1 MRTPMPTTLMST
13 PMSRSTIRRAFTALP
28 MALVLSLSVSACSG
42 DSSGNDNTV
51 RFGYI
56 GDYNGASLL
65 AIAEDQGLWK
75 KADLTA
81 EVKSFNN
88 GPVQIQ
94 ALSAGDLDY
103 GYIGPGAMWLP
114 ASGRSKVIAVDTLT
128 YADRVIGQPGMKSM
142 KDLKGKKV
150 GVPEGTSGDMILNIA
165 LEEAGMTAKDITKV
179 NMDPSTIVSAFSSG
193 QIDGAGFFYP
203 AIDTIKKKVP
213 KLEEIASTKD
223 TGDSFP
229 TAFVAGNKVSEGKNS
244 KVIKVLQQAN
254 DWRQEHPEETI
265 ALTAK
270 MLEVTEAQTKAD
282 ASHVQTLSTED
293 LAAKTKSGEVDA
305 WLKKLGD
312 FFVRNKQLDDNPDP
326 GDYYTGDL
334 YSKAYGK

>member
-1 MRTPMPTTLMST
+1 MP
-13 PMSRSTIRRAFTALP
+13 RSTIRHAAVALP
-28 MALVLSLSVSACSG
+28 VAFMLSLTVSACSG
-42 DSSGNDNTV
+42 SASEDNSTV

-65 AIAEDQGLWK
+65 AIAEKQGLWK
-75 KADLTA
+75 KAGLTA
-81 EVKSFNN
+81 QVKSFNN

-114 ASGRSKVIAVDTLT
+114 ASGKAKVIAIDTLT
-128 YADRVIGQPGMKSM
+128 YADRVIGQPGMTSM
-142 KDLKGKKV
+142 KALKGKRV
-150 GVPEGTSGDMILNIA
+150 GVPEGTSGDMVLNIA
-165 LEEAGMTAKDITKV
+165 LEKAGMTAKDIDKV

-193 QIDGAGFFYP
+193 KIDGAGFFYP

-213 KLEEIASTKD
+213 GTEEIASTKD
-223 TGDSFP
+223 TGDAFP
-229 TAFVAGNKVSEGKNS
+229 TAFVAGNKVPEAKNS

-254 DWRQEHPEETI
+254 DWRKQHPEETLT
-265 ALTAK
+265 LTAE
-270 MLEVTEAQTKAD
+270 MLQVTEAQAKAD
-282 ASHVQTLSTED
+282 ASHVETLSTKD
-293 LAAKTKSGEVDA
+293 LAAKTKSGEVNQ

-326 GDYYTGDL
+326 AEYYTGDL
-334 YSKAYGK
+334 YRQTYSK

>member
-1 MRTPMPTTLMST
+1 MPR
-13 PMSRSTIRRAFTALP
+13 RSIRHAVTALP
-28 MALVLSLSVSACSG
+28 VAFMLSLSLSACSG
-42 DSSGNDNTV
+42 GASDDDSTV

-65 AIAEDQGLWK
+65 AIAEKQGLWK
-75 KADLTA
+75 KAGLTA
-81 EVKSFNN
+81 QVKPFNN

-114 ASGRSKVIAVDTLT
+114 ASGKSKVIAVDTLT
-128 YADRVIGQPGMKSM
+128 YADRVIGQPGVKTM
-142 KDLKGKKV
+142 KDLKGKRV
-150 GVPEGTSGDMILNIA
+150 GVPEGTSGDMVLNIA
-165 LEEAGMTAKDITKV
+165 LEEAGMTVKDITKV

-193 QIDGAGFFYP
+193 KIDGAGFFYP

-213 KLEEIASTKD
+213 GLEEIAGTKE

-229 TAFVAGNKVSEGKNS
+229 TAFVAGNKVPDDKNS

-254 DWRQEHPEETI
+254 DWRQQHPDETI
-265 ALTAK
+265 TLTAG
-270 MLEVTEAQTKAD
+270 MLEVTEAQAKAD
-282 ASHVQTLSTED
+282 ASHVETLSTED
-293 LAAKTKSGEVDA
+293 LAAKTKSGEVDT

-326 GDYYTGDL
+326 ATYYTGDL
-334 YSKAYGK
+334 YTKAYSK

>member
-1 MRTPMPTTLMST
+1 MP
-13 PMSRSTIRRAFTALP
+13 RSTIRHAAVALP
-28 MALVLSLSVSACSG
+28 VAFMLSLTVSACSG
-42 DSSGNDNTV
+42 SASEDNSTV

-65 AIAEDQGLWK
+65 AIAEKQGLWK
-75 KADLTA
+75 KAGLTA
-81 EVKSFNN
+81 QVKSFNN

-114 ASGRSKVIAVDTLT
+114 ASGKAKVIAIDTLT
-128 YADRVIGQPGMKSM
+128 YADRVIGQPGMTSM
-142 KDLKGKKV
+142 KDLKGKRV
-150 GVPEGTSGDMILNIA
+150 GVPEGTSGDMVLNIA
-165 LEEAGMTAKDITKV
+165 LEKAGMTAKDIDKV

-193 QIDGAGFFYP
+193 KIDGAGFFYP

-213 KLEEIASTKD
+213 GTEEIASTKD
-223 TGDSFP
+223 TGDAFP
-229 TAFVAGNKVSEGKNS
+229 TAFVAGNKVPEAKNS

-254 DWRQEHPEETI
+254 DWRKQHPEETLT
-265 ALTAK
+265 LTAK
-270 MLEVTEAQTKAD
+270 MLQVTEAQAKAD
-282 ASHVQTLSTED
+282 ASHVETLSTKD
-293 LAAKTKSGEVDA
+293 LAAKTKSGEVNQ

-326 GDYYTGDL
+326 AEYYTGDL
-334 YSKAYGK
+334 YRQTYSK

>member
-1 MRTPMPTTLMST
+1 MP
-13 PMSRSTIRRAFTALP
+13 RSTIRHAAVALP
-28 MALVLSLSVSACSG
+28 VAFMLSLTVSACSG
-42 DSSGNDNTV
+42 SASEDNSTV

-65 AIAEDQGLWK
+65 AIAEKQGLWK
-75 KADLTA
+75 KAGLTA
-81 EVKSFNN
+81 QVKSFNN

-114 ASGRSKVIAVDTLT
+114 ASGKAKVIAIDTLT
-128 YADRVIGQPGMKSM
+128 YADRVIGQPGMTSM
-142 KDLKGKKV
+142 KALKGKRV
-150 GVPEGTSGDMILNIA
+150 GVPEGTSGDMVLNIA
-165 LEEAGMTAKDITKV
+165 LEKAGMTAKDIDKV

-193 QIDGAGFFYP
+193 KIDGAGFFYP

-213 KLEEIASTKD
+213 GTEEIASTKD
-223 TGDSFP
+223 TGDAFP
-229 TAFVAGNKVSEGKNS
+229 TAFVAGNKVPEAKNS

-254 DWRQEHPEETI
+254 DWRKQHPEETLT
-265 ALTAK
+265 LTAK
-270 MLEVTEAQTKAD
+270 MLQVTEAQAKAD
-282 ASHVQTLSTED
+282 ASHVETLSTKD
-293 LAAKTKSGEVDA
+293 LAAKTKSGEVNQ

-326 GDYYTGDL
+326 AEYYTGDL
-334 YSKAYGK
+334 YRQTYSK

>member
-1 MRTPMPTTLMST
+1 MP
-13 PMSRSTIRRAFTALP
+13 RSTIRRAAVALP
-28 MALVLSLSVSACSG
+28 SALMLSLSVSACS
-42 DSSGNDNTV
+42 DSASADNNTV

-65 AIAEDQGLWK
+65 AVAEKQGLWK
-75 KADLTA
+75 KAGLTA
-81 EVKSFNN
+81 QVKPFNN

-114 ASGRSKVIAVDTLT
+114 ASGKAKVVAVNTLT
-128 YADRVIGQPGMKSM
+128 YADRVIGRPGMKSM
-142 KDLKGKKV
+142 KDLKGKRV
-150 GVPEGTSGDMILNIA
+150 GVPEGTSGDMVLNIA
-165 LEEAGMTAKDITKV
+165 LEKAGMTTKDIDKV

-193 QIDGAGFFYP
+193 KIDGAGFFYP

-213 KLEEIASTKD
+213 GLEEIASTKD

-229 TAFVAGNKVSEGKNS
+229 TAFVAGNKVPEGKNS

-254 DWRQEHPEETI
+254 DWRKEHPEETI

-270 MLEVTEAQTKAD
+270 MLEVTEAQATAD
-282 ASHVQTLSTED
+282 ASHVQTLSTKD
-293 LAAKTKSGEVDA
+293 LAAKTKSGEVDK
-305 WLKKLGD
+305 WLKSLGD
-312 FFVRNKQLDDNPDP
+312 FFVRNKQLDENPDP
-326 GDYYTGDL
+326 GEYYTGDL
-334 YSKAYGK
+334 YTKAYSK

>member
-1 MRTPMPTTLMST
+1 MP
-13 PMSRSTIRRAFTALP
+13 RSTIRHAAVALP
-28 MALVLSLSVSACSG
+28 VAFMLSLTVSACSG
-42 DSSGNDNTV
+42 NASEDNSTV

-65 AIAEDQGLWK
+65 AIAEKQGLWK
-75 KADLTA
+75 KAGLTA
-81 EVKSFNN
+81 QVKSFNN

-114 ASGRSKVIAVDTLT
+114 ASGKAKVIAIDTLT
-128 YADRVIGQPGMKSM
+128 YADRVIGQPGMTSM
-142 KDLKGKKV
+142 KDLKGKRV
-150 GVPEGTSGDMILNIA
+150 GVPEGTSGDMVLNIA
-165 LEEAGMTAKDITKV
+165 LEKAGMTAKDIDKV

-193 QIDGAGFFYP
+193 KIDGAGFFYP

-213 KLEEIASTKD
+213 GTEEIASTKD
-223 TGDSFP
+223 TGDAFP
-229 TAFVAGNKVSEGKNS
+229 TAFVAGNKVPEAKNS

-254 DWRQEHPEETI
+254 DWRKQHPEETLT
-265 ALTAK
+265 LTAK
-270 MLEVTEAQTKAD
+270 MLQVTEAQAKAD
-282 ASHVQTLSTED
+282 ASHVETLSTKD
-293 LAAKTKSGEVDA
+293 LAAKTKSGEVNQ

-326 GDYYTGDL
+326 AEYYTGDL
-334 YSKAYGK
+334 YRQTYSK

>member
-1 MRTPMPTTLMST
+1 MPGK
-13 PMSRSTIRRAFTALP
+13 TIRHGYLALP
-28 MALVLSLSVSACSG
+28 AALLLVLPLSACSG
-42 DSSGNDNTV
+42 SDSGDDATV

-65 AIAEDQGLWK
+65 AIAEKRGLWK
-75 KADLTA
+75 KEGLTA
-81 EVKSFNN
+81 EVKVFTN

-94 ALSAGDLDY
+94 ALNADSLDY

-114 ASGRSKVIAVDTLT
+114 ASGKSKVIAIDTLT
-128 YADRVIGQPGMKSM
+128 YADRVIGRPGITSM

-150 GVPEGTSGDMILNIA
+150 GVPEGTSGDMVLNIA
-165 LEEAGMTAKDITKV
+165 LEEAGMSAGDIEKV

-193 QIDGAGFFYP
+193 KIDGAGFFYP

-213 KLEEIASTKD
+213 GLEEIASTKD
-223 TGDSFP
+223 TGDAFP
-229 TAFVAGNKVSEGKNS
+229 TAFVAGNKVSGDKTT

-254 DWRQEHPEETI
+254 DWRSAHPDETI

-270 MLEVTEAQTKAD
+270 MLKVTEAQAKAD
-282 ASHVQTLSTED
+282 ASHVQTLSTKD
-293 LAAKTKSGEVDA
+293 LVAKTKNGEVDS

-312 FFVRNKQLDDNPDP
+312 FFVRNKELDENTDP
-326 GDYYTGDL
+326 GKYYDGDL
-334 YSKAYGK
+334 YANTYAD

>member
-1 MRTPMPTTLMST
+1 MPR
-13 PMSRSTIRRAFTALP
+13 SRIRHAVTALP
-28 MALVLSLSVSACSG
+28 VAFMLSLSASACSG
-42 DSSGNDNTV
+42 SASEDNSTV

-65 AIAEDQGLWK
+65 AIAEKQGLWK
-75 KADLTA
+75 KAGLTA
-81 EVKSFNN
+81 QVKPFNN

-114 ASGRSKVIAVDTLT
+114 ASGKAKVIAIDTLT
-128 YADRVIGQPGMKSM
+128 YADRVIGQPGMTSM
-142 KDLKGKKV
+142 KDLKGKRV
-150 GVPEGTSGDMILNIA
+150 GVPEGTSGDMVLNIA
-165 LEEAGMTAKDITKV
+165 LEKAGMTAKDIDKV

-193 QIDGAGFFYP
+193 KIDGAGFFYP

-213 KLEEIASTKD
+213 GMKEIASTKD
-223 TGDSFP
+223 TGDAFP
-229 TAFVAGNKVSEGKNS
+229 TAFVAGNKVPEEKNS

-254 DWRQEHPEETI
+254 DWREQHPDETI
-265 ALTAK
+265 TLTAK
-270 MLEVTEAQTKAD
+270 MLQVTEAQAKAD
-282 ASHVQTLSTED
+282 ASHVETLSTKD
-293 LAAKTKSGEVDA
+293 LAAKTKSGEVNE

-326 GDYYTGDL
+326 DEYYTGDL
-334 YSKAYGK
+334 YRQAYGK

>member
-1 MRTPMPTTLMST
+1 MP
-13 PMSRSTIRRAFTALP
+13 RSTIRRAATALP
-28 MALVLSLSVSACSG
+28 VACLLSLSVTACSG
-42 DSSGNDNTV
+42 SASGNDRTV

-65 AIAEDQGLWK
+65 AIADNQGLWK
-75 KADLTA
+75 KAGLTTQ
-81 EVKSFNN
+81 VKSFNN

-114 ASGRSKVIAVDTLT
+114 ASGKAKVIAVDTLT
-128 YADRVIGQPGMKSM
+128 YADRVIGQPGKKSM
-142 KDLKGKKV
+142 KDLKGKRV

-165 LEEAGMTAKDITKV
+165 LEKAGMTTKDIDKV

-193 QIDGAGFFYP
+193 KIDGAGFFYP

-213 KLEEIASTKD
+213 GLQEIASTKD
-223 TGDSFP
+223 TGDAFP
-229 TAFVAGNKVSEGKNS
+229 TAFVAGNKVPEDKNR

-254 DWRQEHPEETI
+254 DWRQQHPEKTI
-265 ALTAK
+265 TLTAK
-270 MLEVTEAQTKAD
+270 MLEVTEAQAKAD
-282 ASHVQTLSTED
+282 ASHVETLSTKE
-293 LAAKTKSGEVDA
+293 LADKTKSGEVDA

-312 FFVRNKQLDDNPDP
+312 FFVRNKQMDSNPDP
-326 GDYYTGDL
+326 SDYYDGEL
-334 YSKAYGK
+334 YQKAHAE